1 MTSSDDALSP
11 QEKRERLKAI
21 LRKSGGAAPV
31 AAPAKAQAVASAG
44 KTLDERFFKFEKD
57 PAVKSLDAQHQGLAD
72 RNLENPYFRLND
84 GVARGTTRIENRPF
98 INYAN
103 YNYLGLCGEDRVS
116 EAAIDA
122 IRSAGTS
129 VSASRIASG
138 ERLVQQDLE
147 QGLARLYDVEDCVV
161 FVSGHATNVTT
172 IGHLFGP
179 KDLILHDEL
188 AHNSAI
194 QGAQLSGARRIPFP
208 HNDADALEKL
218 LAEHRNAHERV
229 LIFVEGVYSMD
240 GDFPDLPRFVALR
253 NRYKCY
259 LMVDEAHSLGVM
271 GKTGKGI
278 REHFGLRGADVDLW
292 MGTLSKTLASCGGY
306 VAGSASLVRYLKYS
320 APGFLF
326 SVGITPPN
334 AAASIA
340 ALEMMLEEP
349 ERVDSLRARADQFR
363 ELAVQKGLNIGLS
376 DGSAVVPVVIG
387 DSMKSIALSNA
398 LFERG
403 INVQPVLYPAVEED
417 EARLRF
423 FITSAHTE
431 AQITE
436 TVEAICD
443 ALQSLEGA

>member
-1 MTSSDDALSP
+1 MTSSDDALSA
-11 QEKRERLKAI
+11 QEKRERLRAI
-21 LRKSGGAAPV
+21 LRKSGGAPLAQ
-31 AAPAKAQAVASAG
+31 PATGPSAHTG
-44 KTLDERFFKFEKD
+44 KTLDERFFQIDQD
-57 PAVKSLDAQHQGLAD
+57 PAVAALSAQHQALAD
-72 RNLENPYFRLND
+72 RDLDNPYFRLNE
-84 GVARGTTRIENRPF
+84 GVARGTTRIENREF

-116 EAAIDA
+116 QAAIEA
-122 IRSAGTS
+122 IRNVGTS

-147 QGLARLYDVEDCVV
+147 QGLAKLYDVEDCVV
-161 FVSGHATNVTT
+161 FVSGHATNVTA
-172 IGHLFGP
+172 IGHLFGA

-208 HNDADALEKL
+208 HNDHAALEAL
-218 LAEHRNAHERV
+218 LAEHRNQHERV

-240 GDFPDLPRFVALR
+240 GDIPDLPRFVELR

-259 LMVDEAHSLGVM
+259 LMVDEAHSLGVL
-271 GKTGKGI
+271 GRTGKGI
-278 REHFGLRGADVDLW
+278 REHFGLKGSDVDLW

-306 VAGSASLVRYLKYS
+306 IAGSGALVQYLKYS

-340 ALEMMLEEP
+340 ALDMMLDEP
-349 ERVDSLRARADQFR
+349 ERVAALNDRADLFR
-363 ELAVQKGLNIGLS
+363 KLAVEKGLDIGLS

-398 LFERG
+398 LFDRG

-431 AQITE
+431 EQVKE
-436 TVEAICD
+436 TVSAICE
-443 ALQSLEGA
+443 ALETLKGAP